1 MTPQEQAQ
9 KKKRRTVHSIS
20 FKDEDLKIIQL
31 AAQQEGVSFASFL
44 KYATLEYI
52 KESLEYQRLVNSG
65 AMGQEQKEKT
75 VPEAMGVFEDTIKKT
90 LLSMHESIKFQL
102 RVIRWY
108 AERGLYYQF
117 YYSNVTVPEE
127 RDERVRLAKIR
138 MDSVNTELVKLL
150 DIDDK
155 KKVEQKNNGSGQE
168 NKQ

>member
-65 AMGQEQKEKT
+65 AMSQEQKEKT

-127 RDERVRLAKIR
+127 RDERATLAKIR
-138 MDSVNTELVKLL
+138 MDTVNTELVKLL

>member
-1 MTPQEQAQ
+1 MTSQEQSQ

-65 AMGQEQKEKT
+65 AMNQEQKEKT

-117 YYSNVTVPEE
+117 Y
-127 RDERVRLAKIR
+127 
-138 MDSVNTELVKLL
+138 
-150 DIDDK
+150 
-155 KKVEQKNNGSGQE
+155 
-168 NKQ
+168 

>member
-1 MTPQEQAQ
+1 MTPQEQTP

-20 FKDEDLKIIQL
+20 FKDDDLKIIQL

-65 AMGQEQKEKT
+65 AMSQEQKDKT
-75 VPEAMGVFEDTIKKT
+75 VPEAMGVLEDTIKKT
-90 LLSMHESIKFQL
+90 LLSMHENIKFQL
-102 RVIRWY
+102 RVVRWY

-117 YYSNVTVPEE
+117 YYSQMTLPEE
-127 RDERVRLAKIR
+127 RDERATLAKIR
-138 MDSVNTELVKLL
+138 MDSVTTELVKLL

-155 KKVEQKNNGSGQE
+155 NKVEPNN
-168 NKQ
+168 

>member
-1 MTPQEQAQ
+1 MTSPEQAQ

-44 KYATLEYI
+44 KFATLEYI
-52 KESLEYQRLVNSG
+52 KESLEYQRLVSSG
-65 AMGQEQKEKT
+65 AMSQEQKEKT
-75 VPEAMGVFEDTIKKT
+75 TSEAMGALEDTIKKT

-127 RDERVRLAKIR
+127 RDERARLAKIR
-138 MDSVNTELVKLL
+138 MDSVNSELVKLL
-150 DIDDK
+150 DVDDK
-155 KKVEQKNNGSGQE
+155 KERT
-168 NKQ
+168 

>member
-1 MTPQEQAQ
+1 MTPPEQAP
-9 KKKRRTVHSIS
+9 KKKRRSVHSIS

-65 AMGQEQKEKT
+65 AMSQEQKEKT
-75 VPEAMGVFEDTIKKT
+75 VPEAMGAFEDTIKKT

-127 RDERVRLAKIR
+127 RDERARLAKIR
-138 MDSVNTELVKLL
+138 MDTVNTELVKLL

-155 KKVEQKNNGSGQE
+155 KKVESKN
-168 NKQ
+168 

>member
-1 MTPQEQAQ
+1 MTSPEQAQ

-65 AMGQEQKEKT
+65 AMEQGQKEKSI
-75 VPEAMGVFEDTIKKT
+75 PETMAAFEDTIKKT
-90 LLSMHESIKFQL
+90 LLSMHENTQFQL
-102 RVIRWY
+102 KLIRWY

-117 YYSNVTVPEE
+117 YYSQVVPPEE
-127 RDERVRLAKIR
+127 RDERTRLARIR
-138 MDSVNTELVKLL
+138 MDNATAELVKKF
-150 DIDDK
+150 DGDDM
-155 KKVEQKNNGSGQE
+155 EQKNKGVEQQS
-168 NKQ
+168 KQ

>member
-1 MTPQEQAQ
+1 
-9 KKKRRTVHSIS
+9 VHSIS

-65 AMGQEQKEKT
+65 AMSQEQKDKT
-75 VPEAMGVFEDTIKKT
+75 VPEAMGVLEDTIKKT
-90 LLSMHESIKFQL
+90 LLSMHENIKFQL
-102 RVIRWY
+102 RVVRWY

-117 YYSNVTVPEE
+117 YYSQMTLPEE
-127 RDERVRLAKIR
+127 RDERATLAKIR
-138 MDSVNTELVKLL
+138 MDSVTTELVKLL

-155 KKVEQKNNGSGQE
+155 NKVEPNN
-168 NKQ
+168 

>member
-1 MTPQEQAQ
+1 MTPQEQTP

-20 FKDEDLKIIQL
+20 FKDDDFKIIQL
-31 AAQQEGVSFASFL
+31 AAQQEGISFASFL

-52 KESLEYQRLVNSG
+52 KESLEYQRLVKSG
-65 AMGQEQKEKT
+65 AMSQEQKEKT

-90 LLSMHESIKFQL
+90 LLSIHENIKFQL

-117 YYSNVTVPEE
+117 YYSQMTVPEE
-127 RDERVRLAKIR
+127 RDERAKLAKIR
-138 MDSVNTELVKLL
+138 MDSVTDELVKLL
-150 DIDDK
+150 DSDDK
-155 KKVEQKNNGSGQE
+155 KKIEPKNDGSGQE

>member
-65 AMGQEQKEKT
+65 AMSQEQKDKT
-75 VPEAMGVFEDTIKKT
+75 VPEAMGAFEDTIKKT
-90 LLSMHESIKFQL
+90 LFSMHENIKFQL

-150 DIDDK
+150 DSDDK
-155 KKVEQKNNGSGQE
+155 KERT
-168 NKQ
+168 